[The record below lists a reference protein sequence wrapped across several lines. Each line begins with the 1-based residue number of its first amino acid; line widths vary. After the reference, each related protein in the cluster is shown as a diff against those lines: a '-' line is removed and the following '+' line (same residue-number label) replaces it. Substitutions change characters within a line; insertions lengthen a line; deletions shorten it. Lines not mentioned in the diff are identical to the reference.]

1 VKWTADHGGRF
12 VLAGSLTLSDQQR
25 DYFTQLLSGPFAH
38 LLETYRR
45 LYPPGSY
52 SPSGDYNRRLGLRV
66 RELCLRS
73 GIADR
78 IPRPIIPGDRRHAN
92 KRLVEWLANQ
102 AYALELE
109 GAASSRVWT
118 YRKAAWA
125 IEELEQDVRRVR
137 SELGLHGLESIPGVG
152 AELGSEIDRFLASLA
167 PSPSPQ
173 APLL

>member
-1 VKWTADHGGRF
+1 M
-12 VLAGSLTLSDQQR
+12 
-25 DYFTQLLSGPFAH
+25 
-38 LLETYRR
+38 
-45 LYPPGSY
+45 
-52 SPSGDYNRRLGLRV
+52 
-66 RELCLRS
+66 RELCLRF

-167 PSPSPQ
+167 PSPMPPGSP
-173 APLL
+173 PLGDTPRTRRELAAAKQRDVGLHHDRG